1 MPMDRDRLIIFFEEL
16 RKRLIIIIVLVFLFA
31 IVSFSFSDQV
41 RHLLLLPGQ
50 MSFFGFEARGIDLQ
64 LIFLTPAEALMA
76 NLKLAFITSATI
88 TLPIILYQLVALIT
102 AAAGMARRSAFV
114 LAILMYLLFILGFS
128 FAYFVGLPFALNFF
142 LGFAAADLV
151 PNFSFARYISFT
163 TTFLFSFGLVFQ
175 LPVVFW
181 FLGSIGL
188 LNTAFLK
195 RNRKYALLINVIVS
209 AILTP
214 PDVFSQVLMAIPL
227 MLLYELGIFMVYL
240 ANRKKKLVAETT
252 IEVE

>member
-1 MPMDRDRLIIFFEEL
+1 MDRDRLILFFEEL
-16 RKRLIIIIVLVFLFA
+16 RKRLIIIIVLVFVFA
-31 IVSFSFSDQV
+31 IVSFNFSDQV

-50 MSFFGFEARGIDLQ
+50 RGYFGLEARGIDLQ

-76 NLKLAFITSATI
+76 NLKLAFITSATL
-88 TLPIILYQLVALIT
+88 TLPIILYQLVALVT
-102 AAAGMARRSAFV
+102 AAAGMAKRAAFI
-114 LAILMYLLFILGFS
+114 LAIVMYLLFSLGFS
-128 FAYFVGLPFALNFF
+128 FAYFVVLPFALNFF
-142 LGFAAADLV
+142 IGFAAADLV

-163 TTFLFSFGLVFQ
+163 TSFLFSFGLVFQ

-188 LNTAFLK
+188 INTKFLR
-195 RNRKYALLINVIVS
+195 RNRKYALLIIVVIS

-240 ANRKKKLVAETT
+240 AWRKKKPVAEA
-252 IEVE
+252 ELKAE

>member
-1 MPMDRDRLIIFFEEL
+1 MDRDRLILFFEEL
-16 RKRLIIIIVLVFLFA
+16 RKRLIIIIVLVFVFA
-31 IVSFSFSDQV
+31 IVSFNFSDQV

-50 MSFFGFEARGIDLQ
+50 RGYFGLEARGMDMQ

-76 NLKLAFITSATI
+76 NLKLAFITSATL

-102 AAAGMARRSAFV
+102 AAAGMAKRAAFI
-114 LAILMYLLFILGFS
+114 LAIVMYLLFILGFS
-128 FAYFVGLPFALNFF
+128 FAYFVVLPFALNFF
-142 LGFAAADLV
+142 IGFAAADLV

-163 TTFLFSFGLVFQ
+163 TSFLFSFGLVFQ

-188 LNTAFLK
+188 INTKFLR
-195 RNRKYALLINVIVS
+195 RNRKYALLIIVIIS

-214 PDVFSQVLMAIPL
+214 PDIFSQVLMAIPL
-227 MLLYELGIFMVYL
+227 MLLYELGIFMVYPSW
-240 ANRKKKLVAETT
+240 RKKKPVVETELKAE
-252 IEVE
+252 

>member
-1 MPMDRDRLIIFFEEL
+1 MDRDRLILFFEEL
-16 RKRLIIIIVLVFLFA
+16 RKRLIIIIVLVFVFA
-31 IVSFSFSDQV
+31 IVSFNFSDQV

-50 MSFFGFEARGIDLQ
+50 RGYFGLEARGMDMQ

-76 NLKLAFITSATI
+76 NLKLAFITSATL

-102 AAAGMARRSAFV
+102 AAAGMAKRAAFI
-114 LAILMYLLFILGFS
+114 LAIVMYLLFILGFS
-128 FAYFVGLPFALNFF
+128 FAYFVVLPFALNFF
-142 LGFAAADLV
+142 IGFAAADLV

-163 TTFLFSFGLVFQ
+163 TSFLFSFGLVFQ

-188 LNTAFLK
+188 INTKFLR
-195 RNRKYALLINVIVS
+195 RNRKYALLIIVIIS

-214 PDVFSQVLMAIPL
+214 PDIFSQVLMAIPL

-240 ANRKKKLVAETT
+240 SWRKKKPVVETELKAE
-252 IEVE
+252 

>member
-1 MPMDRDRLIIFFEEL
+1 MDRDRLILFFEEL
-16 RKRLIIIIVLVFLFA
+16 RKRLITIIVLVFVFA
-31 IVSFSFSDQV
+31 IVSFNFSDQV

-50 MSFFGFEARGIDLQ
+50 RGYFGLEARGMDMQ

-76 NLKLAFITSATI
+76 NLKLAFITSATL
-88 TLPIILYQLVALIT
+88 TLPIILYQLVALVT
-102 AAAGMARRSAFV
+102 AAAGMAKRAAFI
-114 LAILMYLLFILGFS
+114 LAIVMYLLFILGFS
-128 FAYFVGLPFALNFF
+128 FAYFVVLPFALNFF
-142 LGFAAADLV
+142 IGFAAADLV

-163 TTFLFSFGLVFQ
+163 TSFLFSFGLVFQ

-188 LNTAFLK
+188 INTKFLR
-195 RNRKYALLINVIVS
+195 RNRKYALLIIVIIS

-240 ANRKKKLVAETT
+240 AWRKKKPVTETVLKAE
-252 IEVE
+252 